1 MITNE
6 QQQLAPNKLM
16 GFCENDQ
23 EWYKYDSE
31 TDPNTCPKCG
41 GRPSARVGFQIT
53 TQRSFDPAAKK
64 MTKAQAKKMGM
75 GA

>member
-6 QQQLAPNKLM
+6 QSLLPPNLLV
-16 GFCENDQ
+16 GFCEKDE
-23 EWYKYDSE
+23 EWYKFDSLK
-31 TDPNTCPKCG
+31 DPNTCPKCG
-41 GRPSARVGFQIT
+41 GKPSHKNGFQIT